1 MSCNFSISHYQEII
15 RNFQKDHQFIF
26 FDQAKKTQGR
36 FVILRHDIDYSLK
49 KALKMAQIDKSL
61 NIKATFFIL
70 ISCPYYNL
78 FEIKS
83 LAIIKQICLLGHQIG
98 LHYDGAMIENLNISP
113 QIFLK
118 NTVKY
123 LEKIIQTK
131 IAVLAQ
137 HNPAETKK
145 IILPTGYLD
154 AYSTQ
159 FTHNIK
165 YLSDSCQK
173 WHDGCLCRMSE
184 KYPQLQILIH
194 PYLWSE
200 KSLKLDQLRR
210 QVTKEKIQEFKDWER
225 FFKKMNIQRNRQ
237 ISSKLA

>member
-1 MSCNFSISHYQEII
+1 MSCDFSFSHYQEII
-15 RNFQKDHQFIF
+15 RNYQKDHQFIF
-26 FDQAKKTQGR
+26 FNQVQKTQGQ

-49 KALKMAQIDKSL
+49 KALKMAEINKSL
-61 NIKATFFIL
+61 SVKATFFIL
-70 ISCPYYNL
+70 INCPYYNI
-78 FEIKS
+78 FETKS
-83 LAIIKQICLLGHQIG
+83 LALIKKILSFGHQIG

-118 NTVKY
+118 ETIQY
-123 LEKIIQTK
+123 LERIIQTK

-137 HNPAETKK
+137 HNPAEAKK

-154 AYSTQ
+154 AYSRK
-159 FTHNIK
+159 FTKNIK

-173 WHDGCLCRMSE
+173 WHNGCLCRLSE
-184 KYPQLQILIH
+184 QYPQLQILIH

-200 KSLKLDQLRR
+200 KSLKLNQLRR

-225 FFKKMNIQRNRQ
+225 FFEKMNIQHNR
-237 ISSKLA
+237 KL